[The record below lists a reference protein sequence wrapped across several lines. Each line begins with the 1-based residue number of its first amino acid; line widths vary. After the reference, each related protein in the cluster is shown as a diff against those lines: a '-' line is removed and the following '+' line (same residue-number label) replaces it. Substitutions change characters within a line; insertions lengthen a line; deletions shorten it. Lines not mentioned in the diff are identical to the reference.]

1 MMTTKSAKDQ
11 FKSIKEATIDR
22 MDHVTTNQMIAGAAA
37 LGAVVGAA
45 AIGAVVGAAAT
56 AIGSSLL
63 HGTEPQRAAKAVK
76 KPTA

>member
-11 FKSIKEATIDR
+11 FKSIKVATIDR

-45 AIGAVVGAAAT
+45 AT
-56 AIGSSLL
+56 AIGTSLL
-63 HGTEPQRAAKAVK
+63 HGSEPQKVAKAVK

>member
-1 MMTTKSAKDQ
+1 MTIKSAKDQ
-11 FKSIKEATIDR
+11 FTSIKKAAVDR
-22 MDHVTTNQMIAGAAA
+22 MDHITTNEMIA
-37 LGAVVGAA
+37 GAA

>member
-22 MDHVTTNQMIAGAAA
+22 MGHVTTNQMIAGAAA

-45 AIGAVVGAAAT
+45 AT
-56 AIGSSLL
+56 AIGASLL
-63 HGTEPQRAAKAVK
+63 HGTEPQRVAKAVK